1 MENTD
6 VLLIALADVS
16 RDARTLNLAR
26 ALCASGLRVTI
37 HGAVSGALTEIEG
50 ADGLPLSIIPWKD
63 PGGRAIMRWWSL
75 NASVRRL
82 SVRPRVVAGMDLFA
96 LASARE
102 IARRH
107 TVPLIYD
114 MRELYFALGPL
125 GGRGLRQHLL
135 ASHERRLLADVDRVI
150 VSGELDADLARE
162 RFHLSRRPFVLL
174 NTPPYRDVVESD
186 LRRRCGI
193 DDAVRL
199 AIYQGVVHHG
209 RGLLP
214 TFRAMQLIPDLHLA
228 IVGDGP
234 AEAELR
240 QAATT
245 EGVADR
251 VHWLGSV
258 PYDRLHALT
267 CGADVGVCLIEP
279 LSLSYEYAL
288 PNKLFEYM
296 MARIPS
302 LVTDLPA
309 LRALLDQHPVGVMVD
324 RRLRAAD
331 VADAFQ
337 VALTQPRRQQMIDAC
352 AAITQMSYETQS
364 HRAVEL
370 VRELLA

>member
-1 MENTD
+1 MITPD
-6 VLLIALADVS
+6 VLLVALADVS

-26 ALCASGLRVTI
+26 ALSAAGISVAI
-37 HGAVSGALTEIEG
+37 HAADSRPDAERITVSAAPL
-50 ADGLPLSIIPWKD
+50 DVLPWSD
-63 PGGRAIMRWWSL
+63 PGGRAARRWWSL

-96 LASARE
+96 LASARD
-102 IARRH
+102 IARRNA
-107 TVPLIYD
+107 VPLIYD

-125 GGRGLRQHLL
+125 GGKGLRQQLL
-135 ASHERRLLADVDRVI
+135 SWHERRMLAEVDRVI
-150 VSGELDADLARE
+150 VSGELDADLAQE
-162 RFHLSRRPFVLL
+162 RFHLARRPFVLL
-174 NTPPYRDVVESD
+174 NAPPYRDVVTSD
-186 LRRRCGI
+186 LRQRCGVV
-193 DDAVRL
+193 DDKPL

-214 TFRAMQLIPDLHLA
+214 TFRAMQRMPELHLA
-228 IVGDGP
+228 VVGDGP
-234 AEAELR
+234 AESELR
-240 QAATT
+240 QAAA
-245 EGVADR
+245 ELGVQQR

-331 VADAFQ
+331 VAEAFQ

-352 AAITQMSYETQS
+352 AAITQLSYETQS

-370 VRELLA
+370 IRELLA

>member
-1 MENTD
+1 VITPD
-6 VLLIALADVS
+6 VLLVALADVS
-16 RDARTLNLAR
+16 RDARTLNFAR
-26 ALCASGLRVTI
+26 ALSAAGISVAI
-37 HGAVSGALTEIEG
+37 HAADSRPDAERITVSAAPL
-50 ADGLPLSIIPWKD
+50 DVLPWSD
-63 PGGRAIMRWWSL
+63 PGGRAARRWWSL

-96 LASARE
+96 LASARD
-102 IARRH
+102 IARRNA
-107 TVPLIYD
+107 VPLIYD

-125 GGRGLRQHLL
+125 GGKGLRQQLL
-135 ASHERRLLADVDRVI
+135 SWHERRMLAEVDRVI
-150 VSGELDADLARE
+150 VSGELDADLAQE
-162 RFHLSRRPFVLL
+162 RFHLARRPFVLL
-174 NTPPYRDVVESD
+174 NAPPYRDVVTSD
-186 LRRRCGI
+186 LRQRCGVV
-193 DDAVRL
+193 DDKPL

-214 TFRAMQLIPDLHLA
+214 TFRAMQRMPELHLA
-228 IVGDGP
+228 VVGDGP
-234 AEAELR
+234 AESELR
-240 QAATT
+240 QAAA
-245 EGVADR
+245 ELGVQQR

-331 VADAFQ
+331 VAEAFQ

-352 AAITQMSYETQS
+352 AAITQLSYETQS

-370 VRELLA
+370 IRELLA